1 MNVVENAFIS
11 PQMVEDL
18 STRRDCSTTTI
29 SSMNSL
35 AMVRYEFLNLI
46 QDKACFNYDFIQNL

>member
-1 MNVVENAFIS
+1 MTVFENAFIY

-46 QDKACFNYDFIQNL
+46 QDKACFN